1 MAEETEIKLL
11 LLLLLLYTKINI
23 QKLKIY
29 YILIIFTAI

>member
-1 MAEETEIKLL
+1 MAEETEIK
-11 LLLLLLYTKINI
+11 LLLLYTKINI

>member
-11 LLLLLLYTKINI
+11 LLSLYNKINI

-29 YILIIFTAI
+29 YILIIFTET

>member
-1 MAEETEIKLL
+1 MAEETEIKL